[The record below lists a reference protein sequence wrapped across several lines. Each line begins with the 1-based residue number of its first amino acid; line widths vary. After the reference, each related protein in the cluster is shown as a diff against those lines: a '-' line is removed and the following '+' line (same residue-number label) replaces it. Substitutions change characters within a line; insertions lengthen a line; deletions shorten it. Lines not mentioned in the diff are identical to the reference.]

1 MNKGRYELIGDII
14 GSGITLLGIY
24 LILKYNSKPE
34 FKKLI
39 FSFLSEK
46 KSIIENVI
54 ERCSSFQ
61 YKDYYEDRRKA
72 AVTFMAD

>member
-1 MNKGRYELIGDII
+1 MNKGIYELIGDII

-39 FSFLSEK
+39 FSFRSEK
-46 KSIIENVI
+46 KHN
-54 ERCSSFQ
+54 
-61 YKDYYEDRRKA
+61 
-72 AVTFMAD
+72 